1 MTCSLSQLFKRVS
14 DSFNKF
20 PGARTCVRSEM
31 EKREEEREEDRK
43 EDKGEEECGYWKEI
57 LHSPTLKVVSSA
69 SKGRHLVA
77 RRLIRPGEV
86 VLRETPAVTGPSTKS
101 KPQCLQCC
109 RELTPGTTRD
119 CRGCSN
125 IFSFS

>member
-1 MTCSLSQLFKRVS
+1 M
-14 DSFNKF
+14 
-20 PGARTCVRSEM
+20 RSEM
-31 EKREEEREEDRK
+31 EEREEERKEDR
-43 EDKGEEECGYWKEI
+43 GEEECGYWKEI

-77 RRLIRPGEV
+77 RRLIHPGEV

-119 CRGCSN
+119 CRSCSN